1 MPPVDAPDP
10 YRISSTSPRF
20 LSYLAASALGAMND
34 NAFKLG
40 VLVLAMSTVEDEST
54 RLAYSSVITIV
65 FALPWLIFSPLAGY
79 FADRYSKKGVLF
91 ATKAPEVVFMAVSI
105 VGFALENVPMLML
118 VFFLMSAQAAFYST
132 PKYGLLPEVF
142 DADQIAKANG
152 VLGIVSSVAVL
163 VGTAFGTWIGAHR
176 DTLGNIGWIYLG
188 IALLGTALAAWA
200 PHTPPGFPGA
210 PFRWD
215 PVRQTVTDY
224 RAVRG
229 VPALRPTIIGLML
242 FTFLSSLLLT
252 VVPVYCIDVLGI
264 DAGGSA
270 LVITALVLGVATGS
284 GIAGFIARGRVEL
297 GLVPLGVWLTA
308 IFALDVAFLPP
319 QPAGSQSTVPVRVF
333 VDFVLIGMGGGLFT
347 IPLTA
352 HLQQQSPE
360 DQKGQIIAYSNVA
373 ANVMICAAALLPLG
387 AGALI
392 EMLGVQRGAVR
403 LQMMLLAAIA
413 LGGAVYFTFFLAEY
427 RARFRTYLR
436 V

>member
-1 MPPVDAPDP
+1 MDSLDR
-10 YRISSTSPRF
+10 YRISNTEPRF
-20 LSYLAASALGAMND
+20 LAYLAASALGAMND

-79 FADRYSKKGVLF
+79 FADRYSKQTVLF
-91 ATKAPEVVFMAVSI
+91 ATKAPEAVFMAISI

-142 DADQIAKANG
+142 GADRIAQPNG
-152 VLGIVSSVAVL
+152 VLGIVSAVAVL
-163 VGTAFGTWIGAHR
+163 IGMACGTWMGAHR
-176 DTLGNIGWIYLG
+176 ELLGNIGWIYLG
-188 IALLGTALAAWA
+188 IAILGTVLAAYG
-200 PHTPPGFPGA
+200 PRTPPGYPEA
-210 PFRWD
+210 PFRWN
-215 PVRQTVTDY
+215 PVRQTRIDY
-224 RAVRG
+224 RAVRS
-229 VPALRPTIIGLML
+229 VPALRPTILGLML

-252 VVPVYCIDVLGI
+252 VVPVYCIDVLGL
-264 DAGGSA
+264 DAELSAWVMVA
-270 LVITALVLGVATGS
+270 LVCGVAAGS

-308 IFALDVAFLPP
+308 IFAFDVGLLPP
-319 QPAGSQSTVPVRVF
+319 QPLGSQSTVPFRVL
-333 VDFVLIGMGGGLFT
+333 VDFVLIGMGGGLFSV
-347 IPLTA
+347 PLTA
-352 HLQQQSPE
+352 HLQEQSPE

-373 ANVMICAAALLPLG
+373 ANAMICAAALLSL

-392 EMLGVQRGAVR
+392 EMLGIQRGAVR
-403 LQMMLLAAIA
+403 LQMLMLAAIA
-413 LGGAVYFTFFLAEY
+413 LGGALYFTFFLPEY
-427 RARFRTYLR
+427 RARFRSYMR

>member
-1 MPPVDAPDP
+1 MDSADP

-20 LSYLAASALGAMND
+20 LAYLAASALGAMND

-40 VLVLAMSTVEDEST
+40 VLVLALSSVEDEWM
-54 RLAYSSVITIV
+54 RLVYSSVITIV

-91 ATKAPEVVFMAVSI
+91 ATKAPEVVFMAISI
-105 VGFALENVPMLML
+105 VGFALENVPMLMM

-142 DADQIAKANG
+142 GADRIGEANG

-163 VGTAFGTWIGAHR
+163 IGMACGTLMGAHR
-176 DTLGNIGWIYLG
+176 DVLGNIGWIYLG
-188 IALLGTALAAWA
+188 IAILGTVLAAYA
-200 PHTPPGFPGA
+200 PHTPPGYPEA

-215 PVRQTVTDY
+215 PVGQTVTDY
-224 RAVRG
+224 RVVRS
-229 VPALRPTIIGLML
+229 VPVLRPTIIGLML

-252 VVPVYCIDVLGI
+252 VVPVYSIDVLGLT
-264 DAGGSA
+264 AELSAWVMVA
-270 LVITALVLGVATGS
+270 LVCGVAGGS

-308 IFALDVAFLPP
+308 IFAFDVALLPP
-319 QPAGSQSTVPVRVF
+319 EPIGSRSSVPIRVF
-333 VDFVLIGMGGGLFT
+333 VDFVLIGMGGGLFS

-352 HLQQQSPE
+352 HMQQQSPE
-360 DQKGQIIAYSNVA
+360 EQKGQIIAYSNVA
-373 ANVMICAAALLPLG
+373 ANVMVCAAALLPL
-387 AGALI
+387 AAAKLI
-392 EMLGVQRGAVR
+392 QMIGFERGAVR
-403 LQMMLLAAIA
+403 LQMVLLAAIA
-413 LGGAVYFTFFLAEY
+413 LGGALYFTFFLPEY